1 CVLVYSRCPAATDT
15 YTLSLHDALPISHRH
30 VSAGHALGA
39 GDDVGLVA
47 VALRTE
53 VLTEPAEGAD
63 HLVRHQQHVVPV
75 ADLPHALEVA
85 GRRWEA
91 AACVLHRLEVHR
103 GDGVRAL
110 HLDGFLDAVGRPATE
125 RLRVA
130 PVRTGRAR
138 RRPVHVGV
146 RHADRARHQ
155 RFELLLGAGQA
166 GDGQRP
172 HRGAVVGDRPGDDL
186 VFARLTGQLEVRA
199 G

>member
-75 ADLPHALEVA
+75 ADLPHALEV
-85 GRRWEA
+85 RSEEHTSELQSRENLV
-91 AACVLHRLEVHR
+91 CR
-103 GDGVRAL
+103 
-110 HLDGFLDAVGRPATE
+110 
-125 RLRVA
+125 
-130 PVRTGRAR
+130 
-138 RRPVHVGV
+138 
-146 RHADRARHQ
+146 
-155 RFELLLGAGQA
+155 LLL
-166 GDGQRP
+166 
-172 HRGAVVGDRPGDDL
+172 
-186 VFARLTGQLEVRA
+186 EKKKK
-199 G
+199 